1 MTKPL
6 RIEVYQTSLVDEN
19 ELLFESDIQL
29 PLRIGR
35 QEKGRFPGIWLDEP
49 KDDFA
54 TIAPNQESSKQ
65 VRKLVIAAPDE
76 RAYSRRFAELSYSGG
91 SLEVQNASGNQA
103 IFLGAQNPIEPGES
117 RSLTL
122 PVELTMGE
130 RMISLAP
137 IGGQTEP
144 PPAIRTLAPN
154 APPVSTSSA
163 NWGSTLEFNN
173 IVSLKGTQKGTQFDG
188 EWLIEL
194 LRTIMHM
201 LQESPS
207 SPEFYDNASRAI
219 GQLLELDNCL
229 IVFQDGYK
237 PPFGRLNVKWKD
249 WCAQSSFPLLRDN
262 SEFSPSMNIL
272 EMVQR
277 EKQTVYQI
285 PDARSASLVGVSSV
299 VASPLKNA
307 QNEVIGIIYGDR
319 RVSAQAIF
327 SEMEATFVDLFANG
341 ISVGVERLG
350 HERKISEMRT
360 RFDQFFTPSIA
371 RQLEA
376 DPTMLEPRSADVS
389 VLFADIRGFSRISER
404 IGPDGTI
411 RWINSVMSHLSDSV
425 LKYDGVVVDYV
436 GDEVMAMWGA
446 PLEQKNHAQLAVQAA
461 LDMVNK
467 LSTINQEWESIV
479 GEAVDF
485 GIGINS
491 GEAQVGNTGSSK
503 KFKYGP
509 LGDVVNVSSRI
520 QGASKQLQA
529 RMLIADATES
539 QLPTD
544 FARRKLRSVRFVNVE
559 RPVTVYELKNGADQ
573 NWTELKDEYEK
584 GLAFYDEG
592 ELAQASAKMASI
604 ITRWPDDRPA
614 MMLLSDAVKGLQ
626 THENEFTP
634 VLQLDRK

>member
-6 RIEVYQTSLVDEN
+6 RIEVYQTSLTSEN
-19 ELLFESDIQL
+19 ELLFESEIQL

-35 QEKGRFPGIWLDEP
+35 QEKGRFAGVWLDEL
-49 KDDFA
+49 KDDSA
-54 TIAPNQESSKQ
+54 TLVSNQEPKGELQ
-65 VRKLVIAAPDE
+65 KLVIAAPDE
-76 RAYSRRFAELSYSGG
+76 RAYSRKFAELFHNAG
-91 SLEVQNASGNQA
+91 LIEVRNTSSNQM
-103 IFLGAQNPIEPGES
+103 IFLGAQNPIEPMES

-130 RMISLAP
+130 RMISIAHV
-137 IGGQTEP
+137 GQIEP
-144 PPAIRTLAPN
+144 QPLIRSLAPN
-154 APPVSTSSA
+154 APPVSASSG

-173 IVSLKGTQKGTQFDG
+173 IVSLKGAQKGTKFDG

-207 SPEFYDNASRAI
+207 SSEFYDNASRAI

-237 PPFGRLNVKWKD
+237 PPFGKLDAKWKN
-249 WCAQSSFPLLRDN
+249 WHAQSSFPLLSKD
-262 SEFSPSMNIL
+262 SEYSPSMRIL
-272 EMVQR
+272 EMVHR
-277 EKQTVYQI
+277 DKQTVYQI
-285 PDARSASLVGVSSV
+285 PDVRSASLEGVSSL
-299 VASPLKNA
+299 VASPLRNS

-319 RVSAQAIF
+319 RVSALAMF

-341 ISVGVERLG
+341 ISVGLERMG
-350 HERKISEMRT
+350 HEREISEMRA

-376 DPTMLEPRSADVS
+376 DPTMLEPRSAQVS

-404 IGPDGTI
+404 IGPGGTI

-425 LKYDGVVVDYV
+425 LKYDGVVVDYI
-436 GDEVMAMWGA
+436 GDEIMAMWGA

-467 LSTINQEWESIV
+467 LPEINREWESTI
-479 GEAVDF
+479 GEPVDF
-485 GIGINS
+485 GVGINS

-520 QGASKQLQA
+520 QGATKQLQA
-529 RMLIADATES
+529 QILIADATEA
-539 QLPTD
+539 QLASD
-544 FARRKLRSVRFVNVE
+544 FSLRKLRSVRFVNVE
-559 RPVTVYELKNGADQ
+559 RPVAVYELKNEADE
-573 NWTELKDEYEK
+573 NWTELKEEYKK
-584 GLAFYDEG
+584 GLAFYDSG

-604 ITRWPDDRPA
+604 ITRWPDDRPS
-614 MMLLSDAVKGLQ
+614 MMLLSDAVQALQ
-626 THENEFTP
+626 KHENEFTP
-634 VLQLDRK
+634 ILQLDQK